1 MDDAPSIPLIRL
13 FDNLIVSIQTA
24 LSDQVIETLMINVA
38 RTIEDS
44 QVSGLILDLSGAEI
58 LDSHATRR
66 LHDLAVT
73 ARLMGVETVICGL
86 RRSVVITLVE
96 MGLSLSGMTTAIS
109 LERALEILVQRRY
122 AAELA
127 REATNAGAE
136 QRPTAEQKGDSGAGS
151 Q

>member
-1 MDDAPSIPLIRL
+1 MDDAQSIPLIRL

-24 LSDQVIETLMINVA
+24 LSDQVIESLMINVA
-38 RTIEDS
+38 RTIEET
-44 QVSGLILDLSGAEI
+44 QISGLILDLSGADI

-73 ARLMGVETVICGL
+73 ARLMGVDTVLCGL

-96 MGLSLSGMTTAIS
+96 MGLSLSGMTTALS

-127 REATNAGAE
+127 RKGERG
-136 QRPTAEQKGDSGAGS
+136 PSGEQKGDSGAGA